1 MIGQLVRIA
10 TKPDADDNSYALTF
24 RDGLGERPLLTRL
37 EEGEKVRL
45 GACGTEISFELRAD
59 LEKFQVAEFSEKP
72 VPIYEQLSSLESLTR
87 YILHI
92 CPLANRPIVIRVNNE
107 LATLPSVK
115 MEQLKDNW
123 TLFNDRV
130 LGSVPEKDGL
140 YSHCQ
145 FLFESLKEVRDC
157 EGELLGLVAPS
168 LPHRSSPL
176 PPSGMLVDGGLRVE
190 TLPTFFG
197 IAHGNVLKADRAT
210 AQSALRKASDKS
222 KLEIVNHFKSILA
235 IEDGKCDLRKINR
248 TRVAPIKVFI
258 VAELLP
264 FDAEFSLA
272 LSAKKS
278 LAKGNDRL
286 SDWST
291 LLRKNGRLIFY
302 LPEFTEEELAQSRIY
317 SFAYSMPNLPVLS
330 QGSLL
335 AHELLGSGVESIAK
349 WMCEYFSR
357 EVGIPVKYRFGRAS
371 VGLRGGLMPVYCF
384 GIAFRT
390 NDKSESFSPTQ
401 NDILEM
407 YKLSASEIEQAH

>member
-1 MIGQLVRIA
+1 MRTGNV
-10 TKPDADDNSYALTF
+10 
-24 RDGLGERPLLTRL
+24 
-37 EEGEKVRL
+37 
-45 GACGTEISFELRAD
+45 
-59 LEKFQVAEFSEKP
+59 

-92 CPLANRPIVIRVNNE
+92 CPLANRPIVIRVDNE

-248 TRVAPIKVFI
+248 TRVAPIKDFI

-264 FDAEFSLA
+264 FDA
-272 LSAKKS
+272 
-278 LAKGNDRL
+278 
-286 SDWST
+286 
-291 LLRKNGRLIFY
+291 
-302 LPEFTEEELAQSRIY
+302 
-317 SFAYSMPNLPVLS
+317 
-330 QGSLL
+330 
-335 AHELLGSGVESIAK
+335 
-349 WMCEYFSR
+349 
-357 EVGIPVKYRFGRAS
+357 
-371 VGLRGGLMPVYCF
+371 
-384 GIAFRT
+384 
-390 NDKSESFSPTQ
+390 
-401 NDILEM
+401 
-407 YKLSASEIEQAH
+407 